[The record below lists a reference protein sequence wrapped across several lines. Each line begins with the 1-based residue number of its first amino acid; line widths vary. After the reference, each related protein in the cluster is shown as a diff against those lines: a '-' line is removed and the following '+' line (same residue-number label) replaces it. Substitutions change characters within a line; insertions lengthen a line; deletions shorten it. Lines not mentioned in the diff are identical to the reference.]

1 MKAWG
6 RTIVSASRRFRHVLP
21 CLFGLISLWRITASS
36 AAIYYVQGNFDS
48 PLATETSVAAAY
60 TGVQTAGDL
69 NVVIISWEQSS
80 GSVSSI
86 TDTSGNTYTVAV
98 GPTTISGIASQ
109 TIYYAKNIVSAGA
122 GANSVTV
129 AFSGTGVPH
138 PDLRILEYS
147 GIDPTNAFDVGNGGT
162 GSSTS
167 LNSGSVTTT
176 NANDLLVGADVIAH
190 DNGSPGSGYT
200 QRLLTTH
207 DDIAEDKTVSTAGSY
222 NATATQTPSGWWV
235 MQVAAFRAN
244 QWTVGSPVTSP
255 YPPSKILGS
264 ISWSETSKQRYA
276 SGSDIWESVW
286 ASDGNVY
293 GAWGDGTGFAGTSKT
308 QIGVSQI
315 SGLPSS
321 GPITGTDVYFGS
333 PPASTCL
340 SLTSVGGKPHAIVA
354 LPSSSMYLIHKIQDH
369 CSTSVLAHSTNN
381 GTSWSDQI
389 GGTSLVW
396 PDSNGFDP
404 NAILQYG
411 EAQAGGLSPDSTGT
425 QYLYIYLAG
434 NFRYSGYT
442 GSDLIYTYLARVP
455 ESPSNAIE
463 TVTNWS
469 YFLGTTAAG
478 DPIWSTSDNDAEA
491 APVWAD
497 LNNADSVSVVFDSA
511 IGRYIAYNDHGNAC
525 TSDGSSGPCERQVSL
540 FDAPSPWGPWTTFD
554 YEENFDNTGC
564 GTNCLSTGP
573 AVGWSMVQKW
583 IGSDGLSIWPE
594 YSSIEVSSTADY
606 DSLNLIKGTISLAS
620 SSTIDTLVLSTG
632 KPAVLDTLSISNPG
646 NLEYIDRTYRLTSV
660 PTSYVGKEM
669 IRLPNNDKTAT
680 ASNYVSFNSTIAQSV
695 CVAWD
700 LRNTLPTWLSGW
712 TNTGNTLVGNTT
724 FTVFSKAFSAGTVT
738 IPGPNAA
745 DMYLLFVGC

>member
-1 MKAWG
+1 
-6 RTIVSASRRFRHVLP
+6 
-21 CLFGLISLWRITASS
+21 
-36 AAIYYVQGNFDS
+36 
-48 PLATETSVAAAY
+48 
-60 TGVQTAGDL
+60 
-69 NVVIISWEQSS
+69 
-80 GSVSSI
+80 
-86 TDTSGNTYTVAV
+86 
-98 GPTTISGIASQ
+98 
-109 TIYYAKNIVSAGA
+109 
-122 GANSVTV
+122 
-129 AFSGTGVPH
+129 
-138 PDLRILEYS
+138 
-147 GIDPTNAFDVGNGGT
+147 
-162 GSSTS
+162 
-167 LNSGSVTTT
+167 
-176 NANDLLVGADVIAH
+176 
-190 DNGSPGSGYT
+190 
-200 QRLLTTH
+200 
-207 DDIAEDKTVSTAGSY
+207 
-222 NATATQTPSGWWV
+222 
-235 MQVAAFRAN
+235 
-244 QWTVGSPVTSP
+244 
-255 YPPSKILGS
+255 
-264 ISWSETSKQRYA
+264 
-276 SGSDIWESVW
+276 
-286 ASDGNVY
+286 
-293 GAWGDGTGFAGTSKT
+293 
-308 QIGVSQI
+308 
-315 SGLPSS
+315 
-321 GPITGTDVYFGS
+321 
-333 PPASTCL
+333 
-340 SLTSVGGKPHAIVA
+340 
-354 LPSSSMYLIHKIQDH
+354 MYLIHKIQDH
-369 CSTSVLAHSTNN
+369 CSTSVLTRSTNN

-404 NAILQYG
+404 NAVLQYG

-425 QYLYIYLAG
+425 QYLYIYFAG

-442 GSDLIYTYLARVP
+442 GSDLIYTYPARVP

-606 DSLNLIKGTISLAS
+606 DSLNLIEGTISLAS

-680 ASNYVSFNSTIAQSV
+680 ASNYVSFNSTISQSV

-700 LRNTLPTWLSGW
+700 LRNTQPTWLSSW

-724 FTVFSKAFSAGTVT
+724 FTVFSKAFSAGT
-738 IPGPNAA
+738 AA
-745 DMYLLFVGC
+745 EYFDFLGYTFGRVYSPKTGRAYVGTRPSKKSVHRMIVQISEHTHRSTTWQDADTVVQELNRMLLGWANYFRLGLASKAYRAINSHTTRRLGQWLCKKHKIRGHGTVRYSRQYLYQRLGLLDVRTLTQRFPWAKA